1 MIIKQ
6 RREILLFLIVV
17 INIKT
22 TIETKSEV
30 DYYRYLQ
37 QFGYTQK
44 IEGRGL
50 QGVLAKSSY
59 IDGILKFQ
67 RLYKLPVSLFYR
79 FDKSYELI

>member
-37 QFGYTQK
+37 QFGYAPK
-44 IEGRGL
+44 IESRGL
-50 QGVLAKSSY
+50 LAKTSY
-59 IDGILKFQ
+59 IEGILKFQ
-67 RLYKLPVSLFYR
+67 RLYKLPVSLVYR
-79 FDKSYELI
+79 FDKSYKLN